1 MKRNRFSSRKRIS
14 ADATELSRLAI
25 GLAESGS
32 KVEDTFWQVR
42 LTTLLDRLFHDG
54 AEEDLTAA
62 LDRLF
67 DTHPMAHDDLADIIE
82 SHAESSILADR
93 QQEFDVLLFAA
104 PVLAWSR
111 YSIPAA
117 TIPKNLLQT
126 LKVQLGAH
134 VFAAGA
140 HLALV
145 DYFYSPD
152 QLPHTFVDTWQ
163 LMRQLGEAALRS
175 QDITVDAGAMP
186 ETNRF
191 LSDTRY
197 LLGALAVP
205 RGQALFRWNEADR
218 VTREGALK
226 EWLRQG
232 SPSIEPLLTGCSYQL
247 LLADAYHAACR
258 SADSASR
265 PYSLNASV
273 AFLQT
278 ALGQPAAEKLRAVVA
293 AFHDQRL
300 EEYRIGFGPSES
312 DVIYHGVVWP
322 LLGVEDEATDVS
334 SEIESVLRKAGLRE
348 VVVLDQ
354 QFPYEFCD
362 DCGAPLYPNAD
373 GETVHA
379 EMPEQDDASSQTLH

>member
-1 MKRNRFSSRKRIS
+1 MKRTRFSSRKRIS

-32 KVEDTFWQVR
+32 KVEDAFWQAR
-42 LTTLLDRLFHDG
+42 LAQLLDRLFHDG
-54 AEEDLTAA
+54 AEDDLTAA

-82 SHAESSILADR
+82 SHAESSILTDR
-93 QQEFDVLLFAA
+93 QQEFDLLLFAA

-111 YSIPAA
+111 FSIPAA
-117 TIPKNLLQT
+117 AIPKSILQT
-126 LKVQLGAH
+126 LKVHLGAH
-134 VFAAGA
+134 VFAAGTR
-140 HLALV
+140 LALV
-145 DYFYSPD
+145 DYLYSPD
-152 QLPHTFVDTWQ
+152 QLPHSFIDTWQ
-163 LMRQLGEAALRS
+163 LMRQLGSAALNS
-175 QDITVDAGAMP
+175 EDISVDAATMP

-197 LLGALAVP
+197 LLGALTVP
-205 RGQALFRWNEADR
+205 RGQPLFRWNEADR
-218 VTREGALK
+218 TTREGALK

-232 SPSIEPLLTGCSYQL
+232 APSLEPLLTGCAYQP

-258 SADSASR
+258 AADSASR

-273 AFLQT
+273 SFLKT
-278 ALGQPAAEKLRAVVA
+278 ALGEATTDKLRAVVA
-293 AFHDQRL
+293 AFHEKRL

-312 DVIYHGVVWP
+312 DAIYHGVVWP
-322 LLGVEDEATDVS
+322 LLGIEDETTDITG
-334 SEIESVLRKAGLRE
+334 EIESVLRKAGVRE
-348 VVVLDQ
+348 IVVLDQ

-379 EMPEQDDASSQTLH
+379 EMPEQDNAPSQTLH